1 MNHTNTINT
10 LSKILDDFN
19 KMPYYKN
26 YAAASGNVH
35 NISKHEDA
43 VNDVLKQNGFYEFV
57 PKSEKNKKKRTR
69 SWIEH
74 PELSLEMPV
83 NTFISQP
90 CGTHESPDFI
100 FKISPSVI
108 IAVECKSSTQSSP
121 LYNSGGV
128 TSHYLYVLSSQ
139 KYNQSTI
146 YMGSDIINQE
156 QQLIIDKH
164 IKNIRELEL
173 AVNQQLREHD
183 TNHRGISFYTRPMI
197 NQSGGKTYCDYFTHE
212 NRKTAEENVMNY
224 FGKKIMASP
233 ASMETTSASMETTS
247 ASMETTSAS
256 METTSAS
263 METSAAS
270 METLPPAMETSSAS
284 METLP
289 PAMET
294 SSASMETLP
303 PAMETSSPALKTAAK
318 EITVP
323 EAEKTA
329 KIAAKT
335 AAKEAEKAVKIAAK
349 EAEKAVKTAAKI
361 AAKEAEKAV
370 KTAAKIAAKEAEKTA
385 KIAAKIAAKEAP
397 SPVAINT

>member
-294 SSASMETLP
+294 SS
-303 PAMETSSPALKTAAK
+303 PALKTAAK

-361 AAKEAEKAV
+361 AAKEAEK
-370 KTAAKIAAKEAEKTA
+370 TA

>member
-1 MNHTNTINT
+1 
-10 LSKILDDFN
+10 
-19 KMPYYKN
+19 
-26 YAAASGNVH
+26 
-35 NISKHEDA
+35 
-43 VNDVLKQNGFYEFV
+43 
-57 PKSEKNKKKRTR
+57 
-69 SWIEH
+69 
-74 PELSLEMPV
+74 MPV

>member
-233 ASMETTSASMETTS
+233 ASMETTSPAASMETTS

-263 METSAAS
+263 METSSASMETSSAS
-270 METLPPAMETSSAS
+270 METLPPA

-323 EAEKTA
+323 E
-329 KIAAKT
+329 
-335 AAKEAEKAVKIAAK
+335 AKEAEKAVKIAAK

-370 KTAAKIAAKEAEKTA
+370 KTAAKIAAKEAVKTAAKEAEKT
-385 KIAAKIAAKEAP
+385 AAKEAP

>member
-233 ASMETTSASMETTS
+233 ASMETTSPAASMETTS

-263 METSAAS
+263 METSSASMETSSAS
-270 METLPPAMETSSAS
+270 METLPPA

-323 EAEKTA
+323 EA
-329 KIAAKT
+329 
-335 AAKEAEKAVKIAAK
+335 KEAEKAVKIAAK

-361 AAKEAEKAV
+361 AAKEAV
-370 KTAAKIAAKEAEKTA
+370 KTAAKEAEKT
-385 KIAAKIAAKEAP
+385 AAKEAP

>member
-1 MNHTNTINT
+1 MEHTNTINT
-10 LSKILDDFN
+10 LSKILRDFN
-19 KMPYYKN
+19 IMPYYKN

-35 NISKHEDA
+35 NISEHEDA
-43 VNDVLKQNGFYEFV
+43 VNDVLKKNGFFEFV

-233 ASMETTSASMETTS
+233 ASMETSPASMETS
-247 ASMETTSAS
+247 PASMETSSPPA

-263 METSAAS
+263 METSSAS
-270 METLPPAMETSSAS
+270 METSSAAMETSSAAMETSSAS
-284 METLP
+284 MET
-289 PAMET
+289 T
-294 SSASMETLP
+294 SAS
-303 PAMETSSPALKTAAK
+303 METSSPALKTAAK

-335 AAKEAEKAVKIAAK
+335 AAKEAEKAVKTAA
-349 EAEKAVKTAAKI
+349 KTAAKI

-370 KTAAKIAAKEAEKTA
+370 KTAAKIVA
-385 KIAAKIAAKEAP
+385 IEAP

>member
-1 MNHTNTINT
+1 
-10 LSKILDDFN
+10 
-19 KMPYYKN
+19 
-26 YAAASGNVH
+26 
-35 NISKHEDA
+35 
-43 VNDVLKQNGFYEFV
+43 
-57 PKSEKNKKKRTR
+57 
-69 SWIEH
+69 
-74 PELSLEMPV
+74 MPV

-247 ASMETTSAS
+247 ASMETSA
-256 METTSAS
+256 
-263 METSAAS
+263 
-270 METLPPAMETSSAS
+270 AS

-361 AAKEAEKAV
+361 AAKEAEK
-370 KTAAKIAAKEAEKTA
+370 TA

>member
-247 ASMETTSAS
+247 ASMET
-256 METTSAS
+256 
-263 METSAAS
+263 SAAS

-361 AAKEAEKAV
+361 AAKEAEK
-370 KTAAKIAAKEAEKTA
+370 TA

>member
-247 ASMETTSAS
+247 ASMETSA
-256 METTSAS
+256 
-263 METSAAS
+263 
-270 METLPPAMETSSAS
+270 
-284 METLP
+284 
-289 PAMET
+289 
-294 SSASMETLP
+294 ASMETLP

>member
-294 SSASMETLP
+294 SS
-303 PAMETSSPALKTAAK
+303 PALKTAAK

>member
-361 AAKEAEKAV
+361 AAKEAEK
-370 KTAAKIAAKEAEKTA
+370 TA

>member
-247 ASMETTSAS
+247 ASMETSA
-256 METTSAS
+256 
-263 METSAAS
+263 
-270 METLPPAMETSSAS
+270 AS

-361 AAKEAEKAV
+361 AAKEAEK
-370 KTAAKIAAKEAEKTA
+370 TA

>member
-1 MNHTNTINT
+1 MEHTNTINT
-10 LSKILDDFN
+10 LSKILRDFN
-19 KMPYYKN
+19 IMPYYKN

-35 NISKHEDA
+35 NISEHEDA
-43 VNDVLKQNGFYEFV
+43 VNDVLKKNGFFEFV

-233 ASMETTSASMETTS
+233 ASMETSPASMETS
-247 ASMETTSAS
+247 PASMETSSPPA

-263 METSAAS
+263 METSSAS
-270 METLPPAMETSSAS
+270 METSSAAMETSSAAMETSSAAMETSSAS
-284 METLP
+284 MET
-289 PAMET
+289 T
-294 SSASMETLP
+294 SAS
-303 PAMETSSPALKTAAK
+303 METSSPALKTAAK

-335 AAKEAEKAVKIAAK
+335 AAKEAEKAVKTAA
-349 EAEKAVKTAAKI
+349 KTAAKI

-370 KTAAKIAAKEAEKTA
+370 KTAAKIVA
-385 KIAAKIAAKEAP
+385 IEAP